1 MFSASAKKN
10 NYTNSINFESQWS
23 AIMNE
28 GKLTKFITAAVRMS
42 KLRQFQQQW
51 SELCDKVN

>member
-10 NYTNSINFESQWS
+10 NYTTSINFESQWS

-28 GKLTKFITAAVRMS
+28 GKFTKFITAAVRMR
-42 KLRQFQQQW
+42 KLRQLFTAF
-51 SELCDKVN
+51 

>member
-28 GKLTKFITAAVRMS
+28 GKFTKFIAAAVRMR
-42 KLRQFQQQW
+42 KLRQLFTAF
-51 SELCDKVN
+51 